1 MEVQVSSPSRLHLGL
16 LSDAHGKRAWQ
27 GIGLAV
33 KEPRTTLYAKKSSS
47 SGIHLS
53 GNFFDEELNA
63 IIQNV
68 YRLMGIDLGIELD
81 MIEYPPRHVGLG
93 SGTQIVLSVAAAIA
107 KIANV
112 GLSIDE
118 IALRANRGKYSW
130 IGVETFKRGG
140 FIISLGRGKESIQ
153 PVIRLE
159 FPDEWFIVML
169 VPDKSKGFSGRLEE
183 ELLSHLKYSDQTI
196 LAIYSSL
203 INEVLPGILERDLEL
218 FGKGIEKIQR
228 LVGYEFREI
237 QGGIYNVESSKLIN
251 LLCRSGLQGVGQSS
265 WGPTVY
271 GFTDKKEEA
280 YKVASL
286 IKKHMSN
293 VKTYVSNADNQ
304 GARITYW

>member
-1 MEVQVSSPSRLHLGL
+1 MKVQVSSPSRLHLGL
-16 LSDAHGKRAWQ
+16 LSDAHVKRAWQ

-47 SGIHLS
+47 PGIHLS
-53 GNFFDEELNA
+53 GDFFDDELNA
-63 IIQNV
+63 IIQSV
-68 YRLMGIDLGIELD
+68 YRLMGIELGIKLEI
-81 MIEYPPRHVGLG
+81 IEYPPRHVGLG
-93 SGTQIVLSVAAAIA
+93 SGTQIVLSVAAAMA

-140 FIISLGRGKESIQ
+140 LIISLGRGKENIQ

-159 FPDEWFIVML
+159 FPDEWYIIML
-169 VPDKSKGFSGRLEE
+169 VPYKSKGFSGRLED
-183 ELLSHLKYSDQTI
+183 ELLACLKYSDQTMMNV
-196 LAIYSSL
+196 YSSL
-203 INEVLPGILERDLEL
+203 INEVLPGILEHDLEL
-218 FGKGIEKIQR
+218 FGKGVEKIQR

-237 QGGIYNVESSKLIN
+237 QGGIYNVESSKLID
-251 LLCRSGLQGVGQSS
+251 LLRRSGLQGVGQSS

-280 YKVASL
+280 YRVALL
-286 IKKHMSN
+286 INKHMAN
-293 VKTYVSNADNQ
+293 VKTYVSHADNE
-304 GARITYW
+304 GARITCW